1 MTRGSTA
8 SQDME
13 TSDES
18 SHRHRMGR
26 GIQCSDPPEQVRH
39 VAMNEAAMAGPH
51 PRLAARLAAL
61 APQSP
66 PTPRRTHG
74 AMSLRTAHLRLR
86 LVTAADVPDLLAHWS
101 LPEVRRYLF
110 EGSDIDLA
118 SAARLVAG
126 AQEMAEQHDGGL
138 WLATRLD
145 DGRFVGTGALLRLS
159 AYTPLELLLTLE
171 PAAWGRGM
179 ATEVGRRLLR
189 HAFDEL
195 HVAIVLAD
203 MNAPNP
209 APPRLAARLGMRA
222 ERRASWPGSQ
232 FFFVDRKMCASA
244 SHAPPD
250 WRESQP
256 MPLLPS
262 SRPERCG

>member
-1 MTRGSTA
+1 M
-8 SQDME
+8 
-13 TSDES
+13 
-18 SHRHRMGR
+18 
-26 GIQCSDPPEQVRH
+26 
-39 VAMNEAAMAGPH
+39 AMNDTAMAGPH

-66 PTPRRTHG
+66 TASRRTHVV
-74 AMSLRTAHLRLR
+74 APLRTAHLRLR

-101 LPEVRRYLF
+101 QPEVRRYLF
-110 EGSDIDLA
+110 EGGGIDLD

-145 DGRFVGTGALLRLS
+145 DGCFVGTGALLRLS
-159 AYTPLELLLTLE
+159 AHTPLELLLTLE
-171 PAAWGRGM
+171 PAAWGRGL

-189 HAFDEL
+189 HAFDDL

-209 APPRLAARLGMRA
+209 ASPRLAARLGMRA

-232 FFFVDRKMCASA
+232 FFFVDSKMRASA
-244 SHAPPD
+244 SQARPD
-250 WRESQP
+250 WHESQP
-256 MPLLPS
+256 MPLPPS
-262 SRPERCG
+262 SSPQRCG

>member
-1 MTRGSTA
+1 
-8 SQDME
+8 
-13 TSDES
+13 
-18 SHRHRMGR
+18 
-26 GIQCSDPPEQVRH
+26 
-39 VAMNEAAMAGPH
+39 MAGPL

-66 PTPRRTHG
+66 LTPRRAH
-74 AMSLRTAHLRLR
+74 AVVPLRTAHLRLR
-86 LVTAADVPDLLAHWS
+86 LVTAADVPGLLAHWN

-110 EGSDIDLA
+110 EGCDVHLEF
-118 SAARLVAG
+118 AARLVAA

-159 AYTPLELLLTLE
+159 PHTPLELLLTLE
-171 PAAWGRGM
+171 PAAWGHGL

-209 APPRLAARLGMRA
+209 APPRVAGRLGMRA

-232 FFFVDRKMCASA
+232 FFFVDRKMRASTG
-244 SHAPPD
+244 HARPD
-250 WRESQP
+250 WHESQP
-256 MPLLPS
+256 MPLPPS
-262 SRPERCG
+262 SSPERCG